1 MSGTDFAAEP
11 GWLDDDEMAAWLPFV
26 RLLYLLPQ
34 ALDRQLREE
43 VGISHVWYSMLAM
56 LSTSPD
62 RTLSMGE
69 LARLSMSSPSRLT
82 HAIDTM
88 EKRGWVV
95 RRPCLTDK
103 RSQYATLTDEGFAVL
118 EAIAPSHV
126 TQVRRLVFDH
136 LDREQVDQLRRIG
149 LSLTE
154 GLE

>member
-1 MSGTDFAAEP
+1 MSRTSTAVEP
-11 GWLDDDEMAAWLPFV
+11 RWLDDQEMATWLPLI

-43 VGISHVWYSMLAM
+43 VGISHAWYSMLAV
-56 LSTSPD
+56 LSAAPD

-69 LARLSMSSPSRLT
+69 LARLSMASPSRLT

-95 RRPCLTDK
+95 RRPCPTDK
-103 RSQYATLTDEGFAVL
+103 RSQYAVLTDEGFDVL
-118 EAIAPSHV
+118 ETIAPSHV
-126 TQVRRLVFDH
+126 AEVRRLVFDR
-136 LDREQVDQLRRIG
+136 LDRDQVEQLRRIG
-149 LSLTE
+149 QTVLA

>member
-1 MSGTDFAAEP
+1 LIRTNAAVEP
-11 GWLDDDEMAAWLPFV
+11 LWLDDQEMATWLPLI

-43 VGISHVWYSMLAM
+43 VGISHTWYSMLAV
-56 LSTSPD
+56 LSAAPD

-69 LARLSMSSPSRLT
+69 LSRLSMASPSRLT

-88 EKRGWVV
+88 AKRGWVT
-95 RRPCLTDK
+95 RRPCPTDK
-103 RSQYATLTDEGFAVL
+103 RSQFAILTDEGFAVL

-126 TQVRRLVFDH
+126 AEVRRLVFDR
-136 LDREQVDQLRRIG
+136 LDRTQVEQLRRIG
-149 LSLTE
+149 QTLLD